1 MRWLDGVTDNG
12 HELEH
17 TQGDSEGQDGASQLS
32 FSVAGLW
39 TGGGQGSL
47 LMLPESIGNGWGVVR
62 AGRGRQ
68 GPSCQ
73 RPPATAGV
81 AIAGLLHG
89 DLALLFPG

>member
-1 MRWLDGVTDNG
+1 MGK
-12 HELEH
+12 
-17 TQGDSEGQDGASQLS
+17 AKLS

-47 LMLPESIGNGWGVVR
+47 LMLPELIGNGGGGVVR

-73 RPPATAGV
+73 RPPAAAGV